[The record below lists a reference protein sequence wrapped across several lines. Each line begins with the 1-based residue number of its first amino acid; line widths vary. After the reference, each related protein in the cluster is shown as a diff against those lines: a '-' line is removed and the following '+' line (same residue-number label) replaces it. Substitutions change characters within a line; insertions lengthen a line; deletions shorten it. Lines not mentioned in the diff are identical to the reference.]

1 MSSASNDR
9 RLSEAMLDIIEQ
21 TPPRDTSND
30 PLFTEEFFKRLMQP
44 EPTPGGDYVTENFLV
59 PIRAG
64 QLQEAGVLADWLEDN
79 NFEDKARK
87 IRKLL
92 TPEHLREVFQASRNE
107 YTRYDANC
115 VGASRLEF
123 ARKEI
128 CLEVCRLFPSFMRS
142 NASDA
147 INAFMRMK
155 LREDGMGRRLF
166 SPRELPGSDID
177 IP

>member
-9 RLSEAMLDIIEQ
+9 RLSEVMLDIIEQ
-21 TPPRDTSND
+21 VSAQDNSGSHV
-30 PLFTEEFFKRLMQP
+30 LTEEFFNLLMQP

-64 QLQEAGVLADWLEDN
+64 QLQEANVLADWLEDN
-79 NFEDKARK
+79 NFEDKAQK
-87 IRKLL
+87 IRELL
-92 TPEHLREVFQASRNE
+92 TPEHLREVFQASRSE

-128 CLEVCRLFPSFMRS
+128 CLEICRLFPSFMRS
-142 NASDA
+142 NAIDA
-147 INAFMRMK
+147 INAFTRMK
-155 LREDGMGRRLF
+155 LREDGVGRRLF
-166 SPRELPGSDID
+166 PARELPGSDID